1 VKLLTRAG
9 MGWCQG
15 RMCEPAVAGLTG
27 CEQTSARRLLARP
40 VPLGVLAGAGDPET
54 R

>member
-1 VKLLTRAG
+1 
-9 MGWCQG
+9 
-15 RMCEPAVAGLTG
+15 VAGLTG
-27 CEQTSARRLLARP
+27 CEQTPARRLLARP